1 MARAYDPLVAPDPDD
16 WQSMGED
23 ERMMLVMKYHR
34 EAGVELPNERTHA
47 AIHVIVENQIALGD
61 EVPTQATVERL
72 IREGL
77 DRHDAI
83 HAVGSVLVN
92 FIHELLDDGDAAPSA
107 NQRFYDEL
115 KKLKAAEWLKGF
127 R

>member
-1 MARAYDPLVAPDPDD
+1 MEDYDPLNAPDPDE
-16 WQSMGED
+16 WQSMDED
-23 ERMMLVMKYHR
+23 ERISLVMEHHR
-34 EAGVELPNERTHA
+34 ESGVELPNERTHT
-47 AIHVIVENQIALGD
+47 AIHVIVENHIALGD
-61 EVPTQATVERL
+61 EVPTQAIVERL

-92 FIHELLDDGDAAPSA
+92 FMHELLGGGEAAPNA
-107 NQRFYDEL
+107 NERYYEEL

>member
-1 MARAYDPLVAPDPDD
+1 MEDYDPLNAPDPDE
-16 WQSMGED
+16 WQSMDED
-23 ERMMLVMKYHR
+23 ERITLVMEHHR
-34 EAGVELPNERTHA
+34 ESGVEPQNEQTHA

-61 EVPTQATVERL
+61 EVPTEATVECL

-77 DRHDAI
+77 GRHDAI

-92 FIHELLDDGDAAPSA
+92 FMHELLDDGDAAPSA
-107 NQRFYDEL
+107 NQSFYDEL